1 MNRKYSKPSMK
12 IIEIHQ
18 SGHLLVG
25 SSTTRQIDVYE
36 EEYEEEMIDL

>member
-18 SGHLLVG
+18 SGHLLAG
-25 SSTTRQIDVYE
+25 SSTTRQIQVYE
-36 EEYEEEMIDL
+36 DDYIEDMTDL